1 MVLIVWMMLRLSA
14 LVAAEPVLQTGV
26 ADATKDKPQSKLW
39 FAQGTWWAWLPSTDG
54 SAIWRR
60 SEKGWRRQVGLDGA
74 LRGLPGQADVWADG
88 QEAAAVLV
96 EKQRLAFVRL
106 RFVAGA
112 YVAVGKPAL
121 FALSAEHKTETAT
134 LVRDESGRWW
144 IAYDHGRRMFVR
156 ASADESGERWLEP
169 FAISKEKTDTDD
181 ICSIAALPGGVGVIW
196 SDQASDTVWFR
207 FHSSRQA
214 VTKWSPMEVV
224 AQGNRTADDHFH
236 SALAA
241 DGTLFVTTKNS
252 LDTMG
257 QPQLVLR
264 VRDAAGKW
272 SNYPYALRTAAGEPS
287 RPIALMGEG
296 RLHLLH
302 SLYRRKGLGS
312 VVVGLHTPVKPL
324 RLDGAAEVVIESAM
338 GVNNV
343 TGSKAALPEG
353 AEWIVLGSD
362 GKGGVYEGVLRSR

>member
-1 MVLIVWMMLRLSA
+1 MILLILWMVLRLGA

-39 FAQGTWWAWLPSTDG
+39 FAQGTWWGWLPTTDG
-54 SAIWRR
+54 SAVWKRTAQ
-60 SEKGWRRQVGLDGA
+60 GWRRQNALDGA
-74 LRGLPGQADVWADG
+74 LRGLPGQADVWADAK
-88 QEAAAVLV
+88 EAAAVLV
-96 EKQRLAFVRL
+96 EKQRLGFVRL
-106 RFVAGA
+106 RFAGGS
-112 YVAVGKPAL
+112 YVVVGKPVV
-121 FALSAEHKTETAT
+121 FTLSAEHKTETAT
-134 LVRDESGRWW
+134 LVRDDQRRWW

-156 ASADESGERWLEP
+156 ASSDESGERWLEP
-169 FAISKEKTDTDD
+169 IEVSTQKTDTDD

-207 FHSSRQA
+207 FHSSRQG
-214 VTKWSPMEVV
+214 VTKWNPVEVV

-241 DGTLFVTTKNS
+241 DGTLFVATKNS

-264 VRDAAGKW
+264 VRDATGKW
-272 SNYPYALRTAAGEPS
+272 SNYPYALRTTGGEPS
-287 RPIALMGEG
+287 RPIALVGGG

-302 SLYRRKGLGS
+302 SVYRRKGLGS
-312 VVVGLHTPVKPL
+312 VVVGFSTAVKPL
-324 RLDGAAEVVIESAM
+324 VLDGGAEVLIEGAS

-353 AEWIVLGSD
+353 AEWVVLASD
-362 GKGGVYEGVLRSR
+362 GKGGVYEGVVR